1 MLATLCVMTESQ
13 TGLGGATTD
22 RADAYPSEVSD
33 AEWEFLAPFLT
44 LMSEDAPQRK
54 YPMRDLF
61 NAVRYVV
68 RTGCPWRYL
77 PHDFPPWNAVYQQA
91 RRWQQAGVFEQIA
104 HELRLIERVLKD
116 RPEEPTAAVLDG
128 RVLRSTPES
137 GHRASYDGYKR
148 TNGSKVHIAVDTL
161 GNLLAVVVSGAKTQE
176 RREVAEVC
184 ARLQEA
190 TGGTVELAYVDQGY
204 TGEDAASAAD
214 AHDVELEVVKHTE
227 AKKGFV
233 LLPRR
238 WVVERTFGWLA
249 RHRRLARDYER
260 LAGTLAAYH
269 WVAAIGILLGRL
281 QLAGRA

>member
-1 MLATLCVMTESQ
+1 MTESQ
-13 TGLGGATTD
+13 TGPGGATTD
-22 RADAYPSEVSD
+22 RTNVYPSEVSD

-61 NAVRYVV
+61 NAVRYIV
-68 RTGCPWRYL
+68 RTGSPWRYL

-161 GNLLAVVVSGAKTQE
+161 GNLLAVVISGAKTQE
-176 RREVAEVC
+176 RHEVASVC
-184 ARLQEA
+184 AKLKEA

-204 TGEDAASAAD
+204 TGEVAAAA
-214 AHDVELEVVKHTE
+214 ARTHDVELEVVKHTE
-227 AKKGFV
+227 AKRGFV

-260 LAGTLAAYH
+260 LAETLAAYH
-269 WVAAIGILLGRL
+269 WVAAIGLLLGRL
-281 QLAGRA
+281 QLAGSA

>member
-1 MLATLCVMTESQ
+1 MTEPQ
-13 TGLGGATTD
+13 TGPGGTTTE
-22 RADAYPSEVSD
+22 RENAYPSDVGD

-44 LMSEDAPQRK
+44 LMTEDAPQRK

-61 NAVRYVV
+61 NAIRYVV
-68 RTGCPWRYL
+68 RGGIPWRMM
-77 PHDFPPWNAVYQQA
+77 PKDFPPWTAVYQQA

-104 HELRLIERVLKD
+104 HELRLLERVLKD
-116 RPEEPTAAVLDG
+116 RPEQPTAAVLDG

-161 GNLLAVVVSGAKTQE
+161 GNLLGNLLAVVISGAKTQE
-176 RREVAEVC
+176 RHQVAHLC
-184 ARLQEA
+184 AELKEA

-204 TGEDAASAAD
+204 TGKDAKRAAE
-214 AHDVELEVVKHTE
+214 AFDVELEVVKHTE

-260 LAGTLAAYH
+260 LTQTLAAYH
-269 WVAAIGILLGRL
+269 WIAFIGILLARI
-281 QLAGRA
+281 QLAPSA